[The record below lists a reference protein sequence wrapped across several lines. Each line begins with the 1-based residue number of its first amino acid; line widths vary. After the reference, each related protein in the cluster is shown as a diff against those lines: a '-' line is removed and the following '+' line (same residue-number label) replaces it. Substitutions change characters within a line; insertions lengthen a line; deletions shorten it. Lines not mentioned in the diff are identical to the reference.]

1 MIYKA
6 GKTLKSGVFPEKLTV
21 AQLIPTS
28 HATLKFITVFIQT
41 ATGPFPQL
49 EKSILDW
56 DKQKVA
62 KVNQLSLLY
71 SPKF

>member
-49 EKSILDW
+49 EKSILD
-56 DKQKVA
+56 
-62 KVNQLSLLY
+62 
-71 SPKF
+71 